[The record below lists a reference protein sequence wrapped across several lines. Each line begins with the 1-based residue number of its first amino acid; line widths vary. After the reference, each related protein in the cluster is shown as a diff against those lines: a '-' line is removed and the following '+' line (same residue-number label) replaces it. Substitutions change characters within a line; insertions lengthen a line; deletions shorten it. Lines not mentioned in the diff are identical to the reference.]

1 MKVIAEF
8 LGTALLVILGDG
20 AVGERTSQGQQGIC
34 FRMDRDREW
43 QRYRRLG
50 AMVPVMMFHQISA
63 QINPAVT
70 IGLAP
75 SGRQSWSI
83 VPAFVTAQLLE
94 APRLRVRPARPLSV
108 SGSWSGVWSPVSAA
122 PAVLPSTPRVTAGHA
137 SCMPLDP
144 LKYKG
149 GSQWWYPWVPVAAP
163 IAGALVGVGIFSW
176 LLG

>member
-1 MKVIAEF
+1 MKVMADF

-20 AVGERTSQGQQGIC
+20 AVANVHLKGSKGFASGWIVIASGNGI
-34 FRMDRDREW
+34 
-43 QRYRRLG
+43 G
-50 AMVPVMMFHQISA
+50 VMVPVMMFHQISA
-63 QINPAVT
+63 QINSAVT

-122 PAVLPSTPRVTAGHA
+122 SAVLPSTPRVTAGHA
-137 SCMPLDP
+137 SCMPLCP
-144 LKYKG
+144 LKYEG
-149 GSQWWYPWVPVAAP
+149 GSQRWYSWVPVTAP